1 MTDQPSPGPSI
12 VVRDAL
18 GSDMEAVRA
27 VYAHHV
33 LNGRATLEEVP
44 PSTGEMAGRREAV
57 LALGL
62 PFLVAERDGRI
73 VGFSYA
79 SSYRPRAG
87 YRFTVEDSIYVAD
100 GFARRGIGSALLGAL
115 IGRCE
120 AGPWRQML
128 AVVGDGG
135 NLASIQLHRRF
146 GFEPVGSM
154 RSVGYKLGRWVDVVI
169 LQRSLGPGGS
179 APPSERG
186 EAPAS
191 APH

>member
-1 MTDQPSPGPSI
+1 MTDHPSPGPPI

-44 PSTGEMAGRREAV
+44 PTTEEMAVRREAV

-62 PFLVAERDGRI
+62 PYLVAERDGRI
-73 VGFSYA
+73 VGYCYA
-79 SSYRPRAG
+79 STYRPRAG

-115 IGRCE
+115 IERCE

-135 NLASIQLHRRF
+135 NPASIHLHRRF

-154 RSVGYKLGRWVDVVI
+154 KSVGYKLGRWVDVVVM
-169 LQRSLGPGGS
+169 QRSLGPGGS
-179 APPSERG
+179 TPPAPV
-186 EAPAS
+186 
-191 APH
+191 